1 MNTTTTRATRGT
13 RTLAAS
19 GVFAL
24 AAVSMLGTATAQAA
38 PQDYGNIDTSRTGSL
53 TVHKYLHQGAG
64 GPTGDI
70 SEPTGGF
77 SDPIAGVEFTAYP
90 LLQGGNALDLG
101 QASSW
106 DGLAGL
112 TAGAGCTAP
121 AGFTLGSP
129 IVMPAT
135 NASGESTVP
144 LGVTAYQ
151 VCETDAPSNI
161 VDTAAPF
168 IVTVP
173 MPQDDGWVY
182 DAHAYPKNGAGEI
195 TKSIEAQS
203 GLGLGAPVRF
213 PVSSPIPR
221 SEGNS
226 WSGYAITDTVDA
238 RLTPNAATNGVSSVT
253 LDGTALDTSYY
264 TASISG
270 QEIVMEFTPAGVA
283 WLNGADRSGQ
293 VLEVTFDTTVN
304 AVGSDGISNSAS
316 LWVNNPTRDAATKP
330 PLVAGDVNTNWG
342 DLTLTKTV
350 AGTDNTLEGATF
362 QVYAAADPYAASCDA
377 ATPTGSPISVGGT
390 TDFTTGADGTVA
402 IPGLFVSDSVNPSV
416 DATERCY
423 VLRETAAPAGFVLP
437 TGAEAET
444 GVGVQIGNTTADNI
458 SIGNTQQGVPDLP
471 LTGGAGT
478 GAMVGLGAIL
488 VLGAGGVA
496 LARNRDKDA
505 KQSAGTS
512 A

>member
-19 GVFAL
+19 GVLAL
-24 AAVSMLGTATAQAA
+24 AAVSMLGAATAQAA

-90 LLQGGNALDLG
+90 LLQGGSPLDLG
-101 QASSW
+101 QAASW
-106 DGLAGL
+106 DGLEGL
-112 TAGAGCTAP
+112 SAGAGCTAP
-121 AGFTLGSP
+121 TGFTLGSP
-129 IVMPAT
+129 IVLPAT
-135 NASGESTVP
+135 DTSGESTVP

-173 MPQDDGWVY
+173 MPQDNGWVY
-182 DAHAYPKNGAGEI
+182 DVNAYPKNGAGEI
-195 TKSIEAQS
+195 TKSIEAQE

-221 SEGNS
+221 SETEWTAYS
-226 WSGYAITDTVDA
+226 ISDTVDT
-238 RLTPNAATNGVSSVT
+238 RLTPNSGTNGVSSVT
-253 LDGTALDTSYY
+253 LDGSPLDSSYY
-264 TASISG
+264 TATVSG
-270 QEIVMEFTPAGVA
+270 QEIVMEFTPAGIA
-283 WLNGADRSGQ
+283 WLNGGDRSGSEL
-293 VLEVTFDTTVN
+293 VVTFDTTVN

-316 LWVNNPTRDAATKP
+316 LWVNNPSRDAAVKP

-350 AGTDNTLEGATF
+350 AGTSDTLEGATF

-377 ATPTGSPISVGGT
+377 ATATGSPIAVGGT

-402 IPGLFVSDSVNPSV
+402 IPGLFVSDSVNPSI

-437 TGAEAET
+437 TGAEADT

-478 GAMVGLGAIL
+478 GALVGLGAIL
-488 VLGAGGVA
+488 VLGAGGAA
-496 LARNRDKDA
+496 LYRNRDKDA
-505 KQSAGTS
+505 AQPAGTS